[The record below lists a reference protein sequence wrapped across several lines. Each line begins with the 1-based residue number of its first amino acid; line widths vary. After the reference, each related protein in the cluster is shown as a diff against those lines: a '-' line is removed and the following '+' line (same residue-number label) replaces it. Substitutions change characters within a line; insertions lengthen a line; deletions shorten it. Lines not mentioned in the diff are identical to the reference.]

1 MNSIN
6 DDSVSSKAR
15 LYFREKIV
23 GEVDGDTARL
33 FVTPRHWFQ
42 AGNGYSVDPGVIDQ
56 LGGEIKWLEFYDR
69 KAGTRERL
77 ELDTFLANSWE
88 TRDYGWGTKLVCSSR
103 HYEGHESSS
112 HIPPPPAPSSAQ
124 LGLFGAAL

>member
-1 MNSIN
+1 MNRIH
-6 DDSVSSKAR
+6 DDGRSDKAR

-56 LGGEIKWLEFYDR
+56 LGGEIKWLEFFDR
-69 KAGTRERL
+69 KAVTRERL
-77 ELDTFLANSWE
+77 ELDTFMANAWM
-88 TRDYGWGTKLVCSSR
+88 TRDFGWGAKLVCSSR
-103 HYEGHESSS
+103 HYERRGVAAMAPAAA
-112 HIPPPPAPSSAQ
+112 PPPQP
-124 LGLFGAAL
+124 GLPGFGL

>member
-1 MNSIN
+1 MKSIN
-6 DDSVSSKAR
+6 GYSFSIKPR
-15 LYFREKIV
+15 LYFRGKVV

-42 AGNGYSVDPGVIDQ
+42 AGNGVSVDPGVIDQ
-56 LGGEIKWLEFYDR
+56 LGGEIKWLEFFDR
-69 KAGTRERL
+69 KAGTRKRV
-77 ELDTFLANSWE
+77 ELDVFLANSWM
-88 TRDYGWGTKLVCSSR
+88 TRDYGWGAKLVCSSR

-112 HIPPPPAPSSAQ
+112 HTPSPQTPSSAQ